1 MTTSADKVMNEI
13 AKQMKRREQVL
24 VRQLLYCAEQITNA
38 ARESSYSSKPFKDQT
53 GNLRSSLGC
62 IVAIDGKVVNEVGFQ
77 QTLNG
82 SKGVKNGKE
91 YIRKILAEQ
100 FPKGIVLI
108 AVAGMN
114 YAGYVSAKGYDVLDS
129 AELLAEKLVPQYLKQ
144 LGFR

>member
-1 MTTSADKVMNEI
+1 MKIEMTTSADKVMNEI

-38 ARESSYSSKPFKDQT
+38 ARDTRSYQDQT

-82 SKGVKNGKE
+82 SEGVKNGKE

-100 FPKGIVLI
+100 FPKGIVLV

-114 YAGYVSAKGYDVLDS
+114 YAGYVSARGYDVLDS